1 MRRKV
6 PCFMTEKHYRDKSR
20 IHGIAGG
27 LRDSFDKAYKI
38 GRTAIEVE
46 IRDACAVYDSV
57 HETLKDSEQYED
69 GRLSEDALRII
80 DCQVHRDMAILFCE
94 EELLALEEMRI
105 VFLFKSVE
113 IAMKEMMSIA
123 FPKLSKRDQYRWDLV
138 TTYLTSHG
146 VPVREL
152 AGYRET
158 DALRSINNHIKH
170 ALAPDQESVGVVA
183 CWSNDFKFTNQKLLA
198 FYEQVKPNV
207 IKFVENL
214 GNAIVKAV
222 YDLDDASIESM
233 AVDIADRLSTSQ
245 AAVLVKKVKEKY
257 PDMA

>member
-1 MRRKV
+1 M
-6 PCFMTEKHYRDKSR
+6 MEKHYQYKSR
-20 IHGIAGG
+20 IQGIAGG

-38 GRTAIEVE
+38 GRSTIEVE

-57 HETLKDSEQYED
+57 HEALKDSEQYED

-80 DCQVHRDMAILFCE
+80 DCQVDRDMAILFCE

-113 IAMKEMMSIA
+113 IAIKEMMSIA
-123 FPKLSKRDQYRWDLV
+123 FPKLSKKDLYKWEFV
-138 TTYLTSHG
+138 TSHLKSQG
-146 VPVREL
+146 IPVKEI

-170 ALAPDQESVGVVA
+170 ALAPDRESIGVVA
-183 CWSNDFKFTNQKLLA
+183 CWSNDSEFTNQKLLA

-207 IKFVENL
+207 IDFMENL

-222 YDLDDASIESM
+222 YDLDDARIESM
-233 AVDIADRLSTSQ
+233 AVDIASRLSTSQ
-245 AAVLVKKVKEKY
+245 AAVLLKKVKDKY
-257 PDMA
+257 PDLA